1 MQKAKMILL
10 CIVCICAVI
19 LSACTAA
26 PDKTESL
33 PPSKESEQT
42 SEVTTGKDEKPEVS
56 VIFRND
62 MPDMMQNAIV
72 PQVTVI
78 ASSDYDKVGN
88 DKQLYAYS
96 ADLVETQPV
105 QSSQTKE
112 DMIQRIAGQT
122 GIILYTDYPIENL
135 PFYNDIVFLATCSQI
150 DEMLGETFDGYVLWI
165 EQLPRPDQYDV
176 MREEY
181 GIDVPS
187 SRAYAEL
194 ANHSDWREKVFPGDD
209 LQVELSIPDP
219 RVTE

>member
-1 MQKAKMILL
+1 MPKAKKMLL
-10 CIVCICAVI
+10 SIACICVMM

-26 PDKTESL
+26 PDETKV
-33 PPSKESEQT
+33 PPSLEESEQT
-42 SEVTTGKDEKPEVS
+42 REMTTAKDGRPEIS

-62 MPDMMQNAIV
+62 MPDMMQNAYV

-96 ADLVETQPV
+96 ADLIETQPV

-112 DMIQRIAGQT
+112 DMIQRIVGQT

-187 SRAYAEL
+187 SRSYVEL
-194 ANHSDWREKVFPGDD
+194 SYHPDWREKVFPGDD

-219 RVTE
+219 RAAE